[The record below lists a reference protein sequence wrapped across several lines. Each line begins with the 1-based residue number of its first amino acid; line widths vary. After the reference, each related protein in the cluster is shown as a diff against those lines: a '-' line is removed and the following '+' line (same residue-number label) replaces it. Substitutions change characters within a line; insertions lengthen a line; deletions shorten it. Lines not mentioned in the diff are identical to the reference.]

1 MLRHDEKLNKSKIRI
16 LGLISFLAGFA
27 QASIVYVL
35 STYFKLSSG
44 LENIGAF
51 YLLAY
56 TIILIIFLNLH
67 KIVREIGKS
76 DLFYGAL
83 SFKIIVLLGLLFVSP
98 GVAGIILA
106 IGYIISGSL
115 EWVSLDMI
123 LESYSSDRMS
133 GRIRGKYLTIMN
145 AGILLGPFIATF
157 ILGKYGYYGIFLVL
171 VVVNVIIS
179 AIGIKELN
187 KVNHKFHGRLTTKD
201 VLKKVFKRKNICRIF
216 HISFVLD
223 FFYALLIIYTPIYL
237 INLGFSWSQIGIIFT
252 WMLLPFIVLQYPV
265 GVLADKK
272 IGEKEML
279 AGAIILMG
287 FSTLAIYFITSKT
300 IIVWSLVL
308 FSTRIGAALVE
319 ILRDSYFYKRI
330 DGHDVDLINIFRI
343 SRPLAY
349 ILATGISVPWLMFFP
364 LKSIFILV
372 AGVVFSALG
381 SLFYLADNKSEGE
394 ELKKSISSAM
404 IKKES

>member
-1 MLRHDEKLNKSKIRI
+1 MLRHDEKLNKDKIRI

-56 TIILIIFLNLH
+56 AIILIIFLNLH

-187 KVNHKFHGRLTTKD
+187 KVNHKFHGRLTTIA
-201 VLKKVFKRKNICRIF
+201 VLKKVYKRKNICRIF

-237 INLGFSWSQIGIIFT
+237 INLGFNWHQIGIIFT

-279 AGAIILMG
+279 AGAIILIG
-287 FSTLAIYFITSKT
+287 FSTLAIYFITSRAVV
-300 IIVWSLVL
+300 IWSIVL

>member
-1 MLRHDEKLNKSKIRI
+1 MLQHDEKLNKNKIRI
-16 LGLISFLAGFA
+16 LDLISFLAGFA

-44 LENIGAF
+44 LENVGVF

-56 TIILIIFLNLH
+56 VIILIIFLNLH
-67 KIVREIGKS
+67 KIVRKIGKS

-83 SFKIIVLLGLLFVSP
+83 LLKVGVLLGLLFVSP
-98 GVAGIILA
+98 GIMAIFLA

-123 LESYSSDRMS
+123 LESYSSDKMS

-145 AGILLGPFIATF
+145 TGILLGPFVATF
-157 ILGKYGYYGIFLVL
+157 ILEKYGYYGIFLL
-171 VVVNVIIS
+171 LIVVNVIIT

-187 KVNHKFHGRLTTKD
+187 KVNHKFHGRLTTKA
-201 VLKKVFKRKNICRIF
+201 VLEKVYKRKNICRIF

-223 FFYALLIIYTPIYL
+223 FFYALIIIYTPIYL
-237 INLGFSWSQIGIIFT
+237 MNMGFNWYQIGIIFT
-252 WMLLPFIVLQYPV
+252 WMLLPFVILQYPV

-279 AGAIILMG
+279 TGAIILMG
-287 FSTLAIYFITSKT
+287 FSTLTIYFMVSKS

-349 ILATGISVPWLMFFP
+349 ILATGISIPLLMLFP
-364 LKSIFILV
+364 LKSVFVLTALV
-372 AGVVFSALG
+372 IFSALG
-381 SLFYLADNKSEGE
+381 SVFYLADNKSEVE
-394 ELKKSISSAM
+394 KLKKNA
-404 IKKES
+404 